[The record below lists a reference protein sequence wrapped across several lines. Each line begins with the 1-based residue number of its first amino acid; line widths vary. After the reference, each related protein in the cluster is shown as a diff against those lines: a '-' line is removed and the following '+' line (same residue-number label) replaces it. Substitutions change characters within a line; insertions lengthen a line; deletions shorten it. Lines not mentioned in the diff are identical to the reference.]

1 MPSHRIEVALLPK
14 LADAE
19 GAGAAA
25 GLKSAGAK
33 GVTGCRVVRVFNV
46 SGAVSVADVE
56 KLAGELLSDKVV
68 DIYAIDKPVMKEKG
82 YKALEIARHPGVMDP
97 AEQSIKRGARALGI
111 TLDEVWTAKRFLVK
125 GNAGN
130 ERLIAAARRILANE
144 AIEFVST
151 ERLPA
156 ERTHPA
162 KYNFKLVT
170 IPLLDMDEKQMVE
183 ISRKM
188 VLSLNA
194 EEMKTVQNHF
204 RKLGRNPTDAELE
217 TAAQTWSEHC
227 VHKTLK
233 GLIRYEGKTIDNL
246 LKTTIAKATKEINAP
261 WCLSVFVDN
270 AGVIEFDEEN
280 GVCFKVETHNHPSA
294 IEPYGGAGTGIGGV
308 IRDILG
314 TGLGAKPIAN
324 TDIFC
329 FGDPAMKFE
338 DVPKG
343 ALHPERVMRG
353 VVSGVRDYGNRM
365 GIPTV
370 NGAVC
375 FDERYTGNPLVYCGT
390 LGIIPRWAVGKEA
403 KAGDVVVV
411 VGGRTGRDGIHGATF
426 SSVELSEDSEKV
438 SSGAVQIGNAIEE
451 KRMMDCLLK
460 ARDEKLY
467 DAVTDCGAGGLSSA
481 VGEMG
486 EHTGA
491 EVNLEKVPLKYAGL
505 SYTEIW
511 ISEAQERMV
520 LAVPPEKLERLLQVF
535 AAEDVEATPIGKF
548 SGDGRL
554 RLLYN
559 GDKVADMEMDFLHNG
574 LPRLHREAKP
584 PKVIK
589 RTHKARV
596 RKKSGAG
603 AVLKAVLSELNVASK
618 HWIIRQYD
626 HEVQA
631 NTLLKPLVGAKD
643 DGPSD
648 GAVIRPVPGRNKAVT
663 LSVGLNPL
671 YGDLSPYQMA
681 ANAIDEAVR
690 NAVACGANPAQIAIL
705 DNFAWGNTDEPE
717 QLGALVEASRACYDT
732 ATVYRTPFISGKDS
746 LHNEFETGGKRIS
759 IPYTLLISALGIV
772 EDLSLITS
780 MDLKRQDSLL
790 YLVGVTRPELS
801 GSHYLKVLGEQGDAK
816 GLPTVHPDEGVKT
829 FNAVSAA
836 IRAGAVLACHDLSEG
851 GLAVSA
857 AEMAFAG
864 AIGAVIDVAPLVESG
879 LKAVEALFSESPSRF
894 LVEVSEAKRRAFEK
908 VVQDA
913 GAKAVAIGRTVKG
926 DNLRL
931 VNGDESLMDE
941 ELSELKA
948 AWLRPL
954 NR

>member
-1 MPSHRIEVALLPK
+1 MASHRVEVALLPK
-14 LADAE
+14 LPDAE
-19 GAGAAA
+19 GASAAA

-33 GVTGCRVVRVFNV
+33 GVKNCRVVRVFNV
-46 SGAVSVADVE
+46 SGSVSANDIE
-56 KLAGELLSDKVV
+56 KLAAELLSDKVV
-68 DIYAIDKPVMKEKG
+68 DTFAIDTPVLEEKG

-97 AEQSIKRGARALGI
+97 AEQSIKRGAKALGI
-111 TLDEVWTAKRFLVK
+111 TLDEVWTAKRYLVK

-130 ERLIAAARRILANE
+130 KALVTAARRILANE
-144 AIEFVST
+144 VIEFVST

-156 ERTHPA
+156 ERLHPA
-162 KYNFKLVT
+162 KYNFSLVT
-170 IPLLDMDEKQMVE
+170 VPLLEMDEKQMVE
-183 ISRKM
+183 TSRKM

-217 TAAQTWSEHC
+217 TVAQTWSEHC
-227 VHKTLK
+227 VHKTLR

-246 LKTTIAKATKEINAP
+246 LKATIARATKEINAP

-270 AGVIEFDEEN
+270 AGVIEFDEDN

-370 NGAVC
+370 NGAVY
-375 FDERYTGNPLVYCGT
+375 FDDRYTGNPLVYCGT

-460 ARDEKLY
+460 ARDERLY

-520 LAVPPEKLERLLQVF
+520 LAVSTEKLQRLLQVF
-535 AAEDVEATPIGKF
+535 AAEDVEATSIGKF
-548 SGDGRL
+548 TGDGQL
-554 RLLYN
+554 RLFYN
-559 GDKVADMEMDFLHNG
+559 GNKVADMEMDFLHNG
-574 LPRLHREAKP
+574 LPRLHREANP
-584 PKVIK
+584 PKVIR
-589 RTHKARV
+589 RTYKARV
-596 RKKSGAG
+596 KKKDISSA
-603 AVLKAVLSELNVASK
+603 LKAVLSELNVASK

-648 GAVIRPVPGRNKAVT
+648 GAVIRPVPGKNKAVT
-663 LSVGLNPL
+663 LSNGLNPL
-671 YGDLSPYQMA
+671 LGDLSPYEMA

-690 NAVACGANPAQIAIL
+690 NAVACGANPSQIAIL

-717 QLGALVEASRACYDT
+717 QLGALVEASRACYDV

-780 MDLKRQDSLL
+780 MDLKRAGSLL
-790 YLVGVTRPELS
+790 YLVGVTRAELS
-801 GSHYLKVLGEQGDAK
+801 GSHYLKVFGEQGDAK
-816 GLPTVHPDEGVKT
+816 NVPTVRPEEGLKAI
-829 FNAVSAA
+829 NAVSAA
-836 IRAGAVLACHDLSEG
+836 IRSRTVLACHDLSEG

-864 AIGAVIDVAPLVESG
+864 ATGAVIDVTPLTEAG
-879 LKAVEALFSESPSRF
+879 LKAEEALFSESPSRF
-894 LVEVSEAKRRAFEK
+894 LVEVAEDKRQAFEQ
-908 VVQDA
+908 VVQKA
-913 GAKAVAIGRTVKG
+913 GTKAVAVGRTVNG
-926 DNLRL
+926 NSLRL
-931 VNGDESLMDE
+931 VNGDELLMDE
-941 ELSELKA
+941 NLAELKA
-948 AWLRPL
+948 AWLKPL
-954 NR
+954 DR